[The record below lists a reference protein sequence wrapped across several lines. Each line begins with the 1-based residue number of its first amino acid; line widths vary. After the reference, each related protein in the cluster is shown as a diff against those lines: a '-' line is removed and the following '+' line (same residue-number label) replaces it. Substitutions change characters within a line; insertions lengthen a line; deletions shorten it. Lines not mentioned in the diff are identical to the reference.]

1 MLIGKFPEGLEYER
15 DLLSISLYKIFSDP
29 VEYVALKWTKFLK
42 AGLHVFDPLCSVKRL
57 SFIYMYC
64 QWDRDTD
71 FSGYFPGCKMF
82 VK

>member
-1 MLIGKFPEGLEYER
+1 MRGTYCQFRFIRFLGIRLNK
-15 DLLSISLYKIFSDP
+15 
-29 VEYVALKWTKFLK
+29 YVALKWTKFLK

-71 FSGYFPGCKMF
+71 ISGYFPGCKMF

>member
-1 MLIGKFPEGLEYER
+1 M
-15 DLLSISLYKIFSDP
+15 
-29 VEYVALKWTKFLK
+29 ALKWTKFLK
-42 AGLHVFDPLCSVKRL
+42 AGLDVFDPLCSVKRL
-57 SFIYMYC
+57 LFTYMYC

>member
-15 DLLSISLYKIFSDP
+15 DLLSVSLYKILGIRLNK
-29 VEYVALKWTKFLK
+29 YVALKWTKFLK
-42 AGLHVFDPLCSVKRL
+42 AGLHVFDPLFSVKRL

-71 FSGYFPGCKMF
+71 FSGYFQVAKCL
-82 VK
+82 